1 MKRGTGIAI
10 LAAAAAMSGCG
21 TQEVLLGT
29 RGSYLFTAMDA
40 LAVPGQETLLRAQLR
55 GGDML
60 RGRGGYAVRFYRDG
74 KLYKVAETDG
84 DGIAAVSYTPEAPG
98 DHVFTAELAPIG
110 LAEEPP
116 EPLEL
121 LLACRAPDT
130 PMLVVDLD
138 KTVVATGFHTVLIG
152 SPAPMADSQR
162 VLARL
167 ARQRTIV
174 YLTHRPD
181 YFSLKSKAWLREHK
195 YPPGPLLLSTPGGFL
210 KGSGAYKS
218 EMLKRLRKR
227 FRKIEIGIGDKISDA
242 QAYHENG
249 LKAFLILPPPEPAP
263 AAPEKI
269 EALADDLEAL
279 DEKVQVVTHW
289 RQIEQ
294 VLFEKASHPRSAM
307 QRRLR
312 KLAAEARAT
321 LKASEAAKKP
331 SPP

>member
-1 MKRGTGIAI
+1 MLT
-10 LAAAAAMSGCG
+10 AAAAMSGCG

-40 LAVPGQETLLRAQLR
+40 LAVPGRETLLRAQLR

-74 KLYKVAETDG
+74 KLYKVAETDA
-84 DGIAAVSYTPEAPG
+84 DGIAAVSFTPPAPG
-98 DHVFTAELAPIG
+98 DYVFTAELAPIG

-116 EPLEL
+116 DPLEL
-121 LLACRAPDT
+121 LLACRAPDA
-130 PMLVVDLD
+130 PMVVVDLD
-138 KTVVATGFHTVLIG
+138 KTIVATGFHAVLIG

-181 YFSLKSKAWLREHK
+181 YFSIKSKAWLGEQK
-195 YPPGPLLLSTPGGFL
+195 YPRGPLLLSTPGAFL

-218 EMLKRLRKR
+218 ETLARLRKR
-227 FRKIEIGIGDKISDA
+227 FRRIEIGIGDKISDA

-249 LKAFLILPPPEPAP
+249 LKAFLILPAPEPAP
-263 AAPEKI
+263 AAPEKL
-269 EALADDLEAL
+269 EALADELEAL

-307 QRRLR
+307 QKQLR
-312 KLAAEARAT
+312 KLASDARAR
-321 LKASEAAKKP
+321 LDAAKKP
-331 SPP
+331 SPPSSPGR

>member
-1 MKRGTGIAI
+1 MAMRCATAAAL
-10 LAAAAAMSGCG
+10 LAALAAMSGCG
-21 TQEVLLGT
+21 AQEVLLGT

-40 LAVPGQETLLRAQLR
+40 LAVPGEEIDLRAQLR

-60 RGRGGYAVRFYRDG
+60 RGRGGYAVRFHRDA
-74 KLYKVAETDG
+74 KLYKVAETDA
-84 DGIAAVSYTPEAPG
+84 DGIAAVSFAPKTPG

-116 EPLEL
+116 APLEL
-121 LLACRAPDT
+121 LVACRKPDAP
-130 PMLVVDLD
+130 LAVVDLD
-138 KTVVATGFHTVLIG
+138 RTVVATGFHTVLVG
-152 SPAPMADSQR
+152 SPEPMADSRQ

-167 ARQRTIV
+167 ARKSTIV

-195 YPPGPLLLSTPGGFL
+195 YPPGPLLLSTPGAFL

-218 EMLKRLRKR
+218 EMLERLGKR

-242 QAYHENG
+242 QAYHANG
-249 LKAFLILPPPEPAP
+249 LKAFLILQVPQA
-263 AAPEKI
+263 AAPETLD
-269 EALADDLEAL
+269 ALADELEKL
-279 DEKVQVVTHW
+279 DDEVQVVTHW

-294 VLFEKASHPRSAM
+294 VLFDKGSHPRSAM

-312 KLAAEARAT
+312 KLAAEARAS
-321 LKASEAAKKP
+321 LKAPKAAGN
-331 SPP
+331 PPPP